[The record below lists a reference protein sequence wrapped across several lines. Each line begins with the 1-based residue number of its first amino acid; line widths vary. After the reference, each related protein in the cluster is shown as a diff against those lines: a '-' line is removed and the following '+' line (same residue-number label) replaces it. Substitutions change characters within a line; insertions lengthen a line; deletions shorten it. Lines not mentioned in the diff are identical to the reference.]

1 MPAKKP
7 VVPTHR
13 AVLAT
18 GETVDYG
25 GAHPTHWSFGGVD
38 GDGKP
43 NGERPRVVP
52 VVNRF
57 PLNILPEVHV
67 TDPDEYEDE

>member
-1 MPAKKP
+1 MARKP

-25 GAHPTHWSFGGVD
+25 GAHITHWSFGGVD
-38 GDGKP
+38 SDGKP
-43 NGERPRVVP
+43 NGEKPRVVP
-52 VVNRF
+52 VVDRF
-57 PLNILPEVHV
+57 PLNVLPENHN
-67 TDPDEYEDE
+67 PDEDDEDE